1 MVDGTRGE
9 SPLTGEP
16 DLETQRESTPRRKE
30 ASTPRSERNSVF
42 VAFDAEAEVGFGLR
56 TGHHIRCGGGSGVA
70 AGQGRRRP
78 LSTTSRPRRNS
89 ISGGIVRAVAAV
101 SASSGKCSPIAANA
115 SVPMPDS
122 GLRCSVSVAP
132 MR

>member
-9 SPLTGEP
+9 SPLIGEP

-42 VAFDAEAEVGFGLR
+42 VAFGAEVEVGFGLR
-56 TGHHIRCGGGSGVA
+56 TGHTSGNVA
-70 AGQGRRRP
+70 AHGRRRP

-89 ISGGIVRAVAAV
+89 MSGGIARAVATV
-101 SASSGKCSPIAANA
+101 SASNGYASPILDIA
-115 SVPMPDS
+115 SVPRPDS